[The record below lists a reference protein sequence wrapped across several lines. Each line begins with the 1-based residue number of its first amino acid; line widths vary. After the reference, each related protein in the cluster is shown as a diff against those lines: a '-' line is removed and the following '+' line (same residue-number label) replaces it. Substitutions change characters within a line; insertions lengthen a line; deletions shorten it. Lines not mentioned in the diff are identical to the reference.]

1 MKNKL
6 TLRMDESLIKDAKK
20 HAREKG
26 TSVSSM
32 VSNYFALIGKRYQPS
47 KDELPP
53 LTASFSGIMKDTEV
67 VEEDYKR
74 YLTDKHLK

>member
-6 TLRMDESLIKDAKK
+6 TLRLDESLIKNAKK

-26 TSVSSM
+26 TSVSRL
-32 VSNYFALIGKRYQPS
+32 VADYFALIGKQHSSS
-47 KDELPP
+47 KDKLPP
-53 LTASFSGIMKDTEV
+53 LTASLSGIMKDTEV
-67 VEEDYKR
+67 KEEDYKY

>member
-6 TLRMDESLIKDAKK
+6 TLRLDESLIKNAKK

-26 TSVSSM
+26 TSVSRL
-32 VSNYFALIGKRYQPS
+32 VADYFALIGKRHSSS

-53 LTASFSGIMKDTEV
+53 LTASLSGIMKDTEIT
-67 VEEDYKR
+67 EEDYKR

>member
-6 TLRMDESLIKDAKK
+6 TLRLDEDLIEKAKQ

-26 TSVSSM
+26 TSVSRL
-32 VSNYFALIGKRYQPS
+32 VADYFTLIGKKHSSS

-53 LTASFSGIMKDTEV
+53 LTASLSGIMKDTEV
-67 VEEDYKR
+67 TEEDYKR

>member
-1 MKNKL
+1 ME
-6 TLRMDESLIKDAKK
+6 ESLIENAKL

-26 TSVSSM
+26 TSVSRL
-32 VSNYFALIGKRYQPS
+32 VADYFALIGKKHSAP

-53 LTASFSGIMKDTEV
+53 LTASFSGIIKDTEV
-67 VEEDYKR
+67 SEKDYKR

>member
-1 MKNKL
+1 
-6 TLRMDESLIKDAKK
+6 MDESLIKNAKK

-26 TSVSSM
+26 TSVSRL
-32 VSNYFALIGKRYQPS
+32 VADYFALIGKRHSSS

-53 LTASFSGIMKDTEV
+53 LTASFSGIMKDKKVT
-67 VEEDYKR
+67 EEDYKR